1 MKRNAR
7 FNYIILVYL
16 AGIVVFTM
24 FRLAETVAYC
34 ATTEGADDFGGLY
47 WKALWTGFRFDTVI
61 SCYVLAVPLLLII
74 VGEMA
79 RIRKRWYYTIIHYLI
94 MVLYTVC
101 FFACAA
107 DIPYFCYFFNRLDIV
122 ALSWVDSFGVMVSM
136 IVSEPRYVIYL
147 AVFLLVAVG
156 WWWLGQQLFRRVLMQ
171 HINEQQSYA
180 WSISLAVVLLGL
192 GFLGM
197 RGKLSKIPIRVST
210 AYFCSN
216 PFLNQVGLNPVFTFI
231 KSMGDAGKSAN
242 KLVTLIDEET
252 AMAVSAELNT
262 LPADS
267 SLHPVLLPE
276 GTNVIVVIMESM
288 SAEKTML
295 GSRSSLTPC
304 LDSIMRQSLTFTEAY
319 SAGIHTYNGIYSTL
333 YGQPAILSR
342 HTMKTA
348 TITRISG
355 LPQAL
360 AAAGYSTT
368 YFMSHDE
375 DYDNMRG
382 FLYQNGFERV
392 VGQHSYPKSEIIG
405 TWGIPDHVLFDH
417 TVEHCDSMAKR
428 GPFFTTVMTVSDHGP
443 YVLPKN
449 IPLKPKSEVLEQQ
462 LTEYADWSIGRF
474 MREASK
480 RPWFKN
486 TLFVFVA
493 DHGGVI
499 DPVYDLALSYNHVP
513 LVFYAPGRITA
524 QFCSQPSLQIDVA
537 PTILG
542 LLGLEGDDNM
552 LGIDLLRHSRPYA
565 YFCAD
570 DKIAV
575 IDGEWFYLYREKLDN
590 ESIYRYKNSCTTD
603 YIGQEAERAAQMR
616 RYSFG
621 MIQYSQMLLETKN
634 KK

>member
-34 ATTEGADDFGGLY
+34 ATTEGSDDFGGLY

-94 MVLYTVC
+94 MVLYTIC

-252 AMAVSAELNT
+252 AMAVAAELNT

-392 VGQHSYPKSEIIG
+392 VGQHSYPKSEITG
-405 TWGIPDHVLFDH
+405 TWGISDHVLFDH
-417 TVEHCDSMAKR
+417 VLEHCDSIAQR

-449 IPLKPKSEVLEQQ
+449 ISLKPKSKVLEQQ
-462 LTEYADWSIGRF
+462 LTEYADWSIERF
-474 MREASK
+474 MREASQ
-480 RPWFKN
+480 RVWFEN

-565 YFCAD
+565 YFSAD
-570 DKIAV
+570 DKIGV
-575 IDGEWFYLYREKLDN
+575 VDGEWFYLFRVKQDN
-590 ESIYRYKNSCTTD
+590 ESLYHYKTLSTED
-603 YIGQEAERAAQMR
+603 FIGQEPERAAAMR
-616 RYSFG
+616 RYAFG
-621 MIQYSQMLLETKN
+621 MIQTSQQMLLN
-634 KK
+634 NNQ